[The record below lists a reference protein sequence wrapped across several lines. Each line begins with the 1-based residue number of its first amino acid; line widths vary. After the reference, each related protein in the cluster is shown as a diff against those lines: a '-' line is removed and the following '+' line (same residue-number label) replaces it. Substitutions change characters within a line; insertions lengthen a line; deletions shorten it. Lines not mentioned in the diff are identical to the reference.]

1 VRKTVNKE
9 FEGFRSRSHPI
20 GTSLALETTLR
31 STITFEQAKLATQ
44 NGFRVSM
51 WYVALAT
58 VEQHIERV
66 RRRAARGGHS
76 ASEATLRGIH
86 AGSLSNLPAA
96 LDPEKSGIE
105 FVRIYDNSG
114 FERRPDLVLES
125 HRGTITRLATDFPEW
140 LQRALAW
147 TEYDLIERRADLKQA
162 PHHGQ

>member
-1 VRKTVNKE
+1 MSL
-9 FEGFRSRSHPI
+9 SRLWSSI
-20 GTSLALETTLR
+20 LNESDAALP
-31 STITFEQAKLATQ
+31 AGAT
-44 NGFRVSM
+44 
-51 WYVALAT
+51 
-58 VEQHIERV
+58 
-66 RRRAARGGHS
+66 RRAKPHCGGF
-76 ASEATLRGIH
+76 T
-86 AGSLSNLPAA
+86 GSLSNLPAA